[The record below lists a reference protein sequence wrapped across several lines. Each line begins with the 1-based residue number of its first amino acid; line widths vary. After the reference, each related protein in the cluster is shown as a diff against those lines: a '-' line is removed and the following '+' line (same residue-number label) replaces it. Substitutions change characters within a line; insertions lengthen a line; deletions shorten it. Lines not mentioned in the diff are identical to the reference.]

1 MNMLLEV
8 GSNEIVPKPES
19 QEKSQEVYV
28 KPFDQQ
34 IKAEETLVKPKVI
47 EPESKK
53 HQAIGQPKPT
63 EKVKIVD
70 NS

>member
-1 MNMLLEV
+1 M
-8 GSNEIVPKPES
+8 
-19 QEKSQEVYV
+19 YV